1 MFWRFPNFGKALGI
15 CRFSFQL
22 SNKLYAINKQPL
34 EEILT
39 DISLAAYQLARVEEV
54 ICFLV
59 RFIIVGKS
67 LKETSEKIF
76 YSGRT
81 TLIPIWLG
89 CFCMYL
95 KSVIGSSTTFLC
107 ICEALSRCNVPSL
120 CHEAMPIWL
129 VSSPGFLV
137 SITMISPFFICFF
150 RRACLARLCFGM

>member
-67 LKETSEKIF
+67 LNPNRSLD
-76 YSGRT
+76 R
-81 TLIPIWLG
+81 
-89 CFCMYL
+89 
-95 KSVIGSSTTFLC
+95 
-107 ICEALSRCNVPSL
+107 ICLDL
-120 CHEAMPIWL
+120 
-129 VSSPGFLV
+129 
-137 SITMISPFFICFF
+137 
-150 RRACLARLCFGM
+150 